1 MEHTVLKDVSTGK
14 LIIVDD
20 ICEWADELQS
30 GEYEYLWATSTDT
43 VQELTHH
50 YIDVDSCRWQTQ
62 TLAFSKSI
70 ETLQAKAVER
80 KDIWDQRWKYDDD
93 TFYLVVNTEEMYNI
107 TPITLI

>member
-1 MEHTVLKDVSTGK
+1 M
-14 LIIVDD
+14 IY
-20 ICEWADELQS
+20 Q
-30 GEYEYLWATSTDT
+30 
-43 VQELTHH
+43 LTID
-50 YIDVDSCRWQTQ
+50 YIDEDLGRWQTR

-93 TFYLVVNTEEMYNI
+93 DTFYLVVNTEEMYNI

>member
-1 MEHTVLKDVSTGK
+1 M
-14 LIIVDD
+14 IY
-20 ICEWADELQS
+20 Q
-30 GEYEYLWATSTDT
+30 
-43 VQELTHH
+43 LTID
-50 YIDVDSCRWQTQ
+50 YIDEDSGRWQTR

-80 KDIWDQRWKYDDD
+80 KDIRDQRWKYDDDD